1 MPILADSHTQRGR
14 RLSSTVKPSHILPG
28 ISASRRRP
36 RGQQLVLALALVFA
50 LALPVVTFAAIHA
63 DTTGMFGT
71 STVGPAL
78 ADSTPTP
85 QFPCPGGGTPCP

>member
-1 MPILADSHTQRGR
+1 MLTVRDRTTARQGHLIPIIPISPRSFL
-14 RLSSTVKPSHILPG
+14 LILG
-28 ISASRRRP
+28 AI
-36 RGQQLVLALALVFA
+36 LALALVFA

>member
-1 MPILADSHTQRGR
+1 MPILADSRTQRGR
-14 RLSSTVKPSHILPG
+14 RLSTAVKPSHILPG
-28 ISASRRRP
+28 ILASRRRS
-36 RGQQLVLALALVFA
+36 RGQRFALTLVLVLA

-63 DTTGMFGT
+63 DPTGMFGT